1 MLRLAALIWLLVG
14 TVLAGVGVTVVVATP
29 SLALDAFRLIPY
41 AGIGGFVV
49 AIPIGL
55 ARLYTGR
62 LVASVVA
69 HSVNNLLPGVA
80 LVMMLL
86 GVLPG
91 T

>member
-49 AIPIGL
+49 AIPIAYFVTRHMMGPPP
-55 ARLYTGR
+55 
-62 LVASVVA
+62 A
-69 HSVNNLLPGVA
+69 HSH
-80 LVMMLL
+80 
-86 GVLPG
+86 
-91 T
+91 